1 MSLNDT
7 VGVPSHSG
15 RWASRPKA
23 SANNNYVDSNTMSKT
38 LQANI
43 HANKFVSETE
53 KDKSEQ

>member
-53 KDKSEQ
+53 KDKS